1 MNIQDRIAKM
11 TGKQY
16 MAQVARLSCL
26 LCRLR
31 GIDGTPAEV
40 HHARKHGG
48 LRSNCHKDTIPA
60 CPHHHRNGPDSLH
73 RARRLIEQNYGMT
86 EEAMAQ
92 RTREDVAALLSCD
105 VRYLKVAA

>member
-1 MNIQDRIAKM
+1 MTPTERVDAM

-26 LCRLR
+26 GCRIR

-48 LRSNCHKDTIPA
+48 LRSNTHKDTIPL
-60 CPHHHRNGPDSLH
+60 CPHHHRIAPDSVH
-73 RARRLIEQNYGMT
+73 RARQLVKKNYGMT
-86 EEAMAQ
+86 EEQMVEV
-92 RTREDVAALLSCD
+92 TRKDVVTLLSCD
-105 VRYLKVAA
+105 VRHSRAAA

>member
-1 MNIQDRIAKM
+1 MTPEQRVSAM
-11 TGKQY
+11 TGGQY

-48 LRSNCHKDTIPA
+48 LRSNTHKDTIPA
-60 CPHHHRNGPDSLH
+60 CSHHHRTGPDSLH
-73 RARRLIEQNYGMT
+73 RARALVERNYGMT
-86 EEAMAQ
+86 EQQMAEQ
-92 RTREDVAALLSCD
+92 TRKDVAALMACD
-105 VRYLKVAA
+105 VRFAGSD

>member
-1 MNIQDRIAKM
+1 MTPEQRVTAM

-26 LCRLR
+26 PCRLL

-48 LRSNCHKDTIPA
+48 LRDNSHKTTIPL
-60 CPHHHRNGPDSLH
+60 CPHHHRIAPDSVH
-73 RARRLIEQNYGMT
+73 RARALVERNYGMT
-86 EEAMAQ
+86 EEAMAEQ
-92 RTREDVAALLSCD
+92 TRRDVIALMSCD
-105 VRYLKVAA
+105 VRYARAV